1 MNRTDTGLTDHEI
14 EDLLTSALTARSE
27 QINHDDLRTYEPLEE
42 PQRRSDRFAPVRRIG
57 SSRWVRPLP
66 VAAIV
71 ATAAAFAIAIGGV
84 PSIPGSSDPGTSTP
98 GLTDVAYVVTFDGGT
113 HEDIRLKASF
123 TPHDVPIDGGT
134 NATST
139 YPLVVVTGGTPK
151 LEKQVMDAAN
161 AKIVAEIDAYR
172 RQLRALG
179 LTSRKLSQ
187 TITVR
192 SDAQAGHAVSIVF
205 DIVNDFGGAVPTN
218 TSTAAVIDKRTGH
231 AVRATDLFT
240 DVPAV
245 DRIMRRAIQ
254 QATEP
259 APATAAD
266 LAPLSMGDTATGLTS
281 PLTWYP
287 TKAGLRWVIDRG
299 AVASDA
305 QGEPTAT
312 VPWTRLAGE
321 IAAQQG
327 F

>member
-1 MNRTDTGLTDHEI
+1 MPGTDTDFTDHEI
-14 EDLLTSALTARSE
+14 EDILVSALTARSE
-27 QINHDDLRTYEPLEE
+27 QIDQSDLHQYAPLAE
-42 PQRRSDRFAPVRRIG
+42 PQPRRERLAPVRRIG
-57 SSRWVRPLP
+57 SSRWIRPLP
-66 VAAIV
+66 IAAMV
-71 ATAAAFAIAIGGV
+71 ATAAAFAVAIGGV
-84 PSIPGSSDPGTSTP
+84 PSIPGSEPGTSTP
-98 GLTDVAYVVTFDGGT
+98 RTTEVAYVVKFNGGAN
-113 HEDIRLKASF
+113 EDVRLKAEF
-123 TPHDVPIDGGT
+123 TPHSVPIDGT
-134 NATST
+134 KATSN

-161 AKIVAEIDAYR
+161 AKIVAEVNGYR

-179 LTSRKLSQ
+179 LTSRKLTQ

-205 DIVNDFGGAVPTN
+205 DVVNDFGGAVPTN

-231 AVRATDLFT
+231 AVRAADLFD

-254 QATEP
+254 RATEP
-259 APATAAD
+259 APASSED
-266 LAPLSMGDTATGLTS
+266 LTSLSMDDTATGLTS

-287 TKAGLRWVIDRG
+287 TKDGLRWVVDRG

-305 QGEPTAT
+305 QGEPAAT
-312 VPWTRLAGE
+312 VSWTRLASE
-321 IAAQQG
+321 VSAQQG

>member
-1 MNRTDTGLTDHEI
+1 MNRTDTGFTDREI

-27 QINHDDLRTYEPLEE
+27 QIDHDDLRTYEPLEE
-42 PQRRSDRFAPVRRIG
+42 PQRRSDRFAPVRSIG

-66 VAAIV
+66 VAAMV
-71 ATAAAFAIAIGGV
+71 ATAAAFAVAIGGV

-98 GLTDVAYVVTFDGGT
+98 GLKDVAYVVKFDGGA
-113 HEDIRLKASF
+113 HEDVRLKASF
-123 TPHDVPIDGGT
+123 TPHSVPIDGT
-134 NATST
+134 KATSN
-139 YPLVVVTGGTPK
+139 YPLIVVTGGTPK
-151 LEKQVMDAAN
+151 LEKRVMDAAN
-161 AKIVAEIDAYR
+161 AKLVAEIDAYR
-172 RQLRALG
+172 KQLRALG
-179 LTSRKLSQ
+179 LTSHKLHQ

-231 AVRATDLFT
+231 AVRATDLFN
-240 DVPAV
+240 DVAAV

-254 QATEP
+254 QATDP
-259 APATAAD
+259 APATTED
-266 LAPLSMGDTATGLTS
+266 LASLSMGDTATGLTS

-287 TKAGLRWVIDRG
+287 TKAGLRWVVDRG

-312 VPWTRLAGE
+312 VPWTRLAGQ

>member
-1 MNRTDTGLTDHEI
+1 MTPTDLSNREI
-14 EDLLTSALTARSE
+14 EELLTSALTARSA
-27 QINHDDLRTYEPLEE
+27 QIGADDLRTYAPLAE
-42 PQRRSDRFAPVRRIG
+42 PQPRRDRLAPVRRIG
-57 SSRWVRPLP
+57 SSRWIRPLP
-66 VAAIV
+66 IAAMV
-71 ATAAAFAIAIGGV
+71 ATAAAFAVAIGGV
-84 PSIPGSSDPGTSTP
+84 PSIPGTSSPDTTP
-98 GLTDVAYVVTFDGGT
+98 VAYVVTFNGGADENA
-113 HEDIRLKASF
+113 HLKASF

-134 NATST
+134 KATST

-172 RQLRALG
+172 KQLRALG
-179 LTSRKLSQ
+179 LASRKLTQ

-205 DIVNDFGGAVPTN
+205 DVVNDFGGAVPTS
-218 TSTAAVIDKRTGH
+218 TSTAAVIDKRTGR
-231 AVRATDLFT
+231 AVRATDLFN

-254 QATEP
+254 RATQP
-259 APATAAD
+259 APATSED
-266 LAPLSMGDTATGLTS
+266 LASLSMDDTTTGLTS

-287 TKAGLRWVIDRG
+287 TKSGLHWVVERG

-305 QGEPTAT
+305 QGEPAAT
-312 VPWTRLAGE
+312 VSWRRLAGE